1 MIKIAIQKSG
11 RLNEESLGILKK
23 CGISIDNGKDQLKA
37 AARNFPLEVLYL
49 RNGDIPQYLRDGV
62 VDLAIIGE
70 NLIHEKGKDLQV
82 IEKLGFSKC
91 RVSVAVPKET
101 VFNDIRELNGK
112 RIATSYP
119 NTVNQFLEE
128 NNISAELHIINGSV
142 EIAPN
147 IGLADAICDIVSSGS
162 TLFKN
167 NLKEVTKILDS
178 EAVLVQ
184 APTMDVEK
192 TAIIDKLLFRL
203 RTVLRAKK
211 LKYILLNAPND
222 KIEEISAILPVL
234 KSPTVL
240 PLAQAGWSSLHSVI
254 DEAQKTQEVR
264 VEIIKGVN
272 CWQKKLPIEKV
283 GLYIPGGSAPLFSTI
298 LMLAVPAQVAGCS
311 EIVLCSPPSDNGSL
325 ADVILYTAD
334 LCGITNI
341 YKVGG
346 MQAIAGMTLGTA
358 TVPKVD
364 KLFGPGNQYVTVAK
378 QWATQYQVAIDM
390 PAGPSELM
398 VVADETADPSFVA
411 ADLLSQ
417 AEHGPDS
424 QVLFV
429 TTNKEMID
437 KVDAEVEN
445 QLVVLSRQATAV
457 KALNNSKIIYFEK
470 REEALSFTNYYG
482 AEHLIVCLENEDD
495 FVSKIKHAGSVFVG
509 NYTPE
514 SAGDYASGTNHT
526 LPTNGYVRQ
535 YSGVNL
541 DSFLKAITYQKITAE
556 GLQALGSVVEE
567 MATAEGLQAHK
578 NAVSIRLN
586 KLLS

>member
-91 RVSVAVPKET
+91 RVAMAVPKET
-101 VFNDIRELNGK
+101 VFNDIKKLNGK

-254 DEAQKTQEVR
+254 DEASFWEVIDALKAAGA
-264 VEIIKGVN
+264 EDILI
-272 CWQKKLPIEKV
+272 CPIEK
-283 GLYIPGGSAPLFSTI
+283 
-298 LMLAVPAQVAGCS
+298 M
-311 EIVLCSPPSDNGSL
+311 VL
-325 ADVILYTAD
+325 
-334 LCGITNI
+334 
-341 YKVGG
+341 
-346 MQAIAGMTLGTA
+346 
-358 TVPKVD
+358 
-364 KLFGPGNQYVTVAK
+364 
-378 QWATQYQVAIDM
+378 
-390 PAGPSELM
+390 
-398 VVADETADPSFVA
+398 
-411 ADLLSQ
+411 
-417 AEHGPDS
+417 
-424 QVLFV
+424 
-429 TTNKEMID
+429 
-437 KVDAEVEN
+437 
-445 QLVVLSRQATAV
+445 
-457 KALNNSKIIYFEK
+457 
-470 REEALSFTNYYG
+470 
-482 AEHLIVCLENEDD
+482 
-495 FVSKIKHAGSVFVG
+495 
-509 NYTPE
+509 
-514 SAGDYASGTNHT
+514 
-526 LPTNGYVRQ
+526 
-535 YSGVNL
+535 
-541 DSFLKAITYQKITAE
+541 
-556 GLQALGSVVEE
+556 
-567 MATAEGLQAHK
+567 
-578 NAVSIRLN
+578 
-586 KLLS
+586 